1 MNALAYLVR
10 KQFINFFRDLFHHP
24 ARLVGYIISAAF
36 VLMALIMPSVDPS
49 KNAGHTDIRILHG
62 AIYGLMLFLGI
73 PSLISS
79 LKSGTT
85 MFKMSDVNFLFV
97 SPISPKKIL
106 NYGLLKQM
114 VTTLLGFV
122 FLLCYSG
129 TVMQNFKITAAG
141 MLIFLAYFVAMLF
154 LVQVLSLLIYSY
166 TNGNVQR
173 QSMVRTVLYA
183 FFALMALAVIYLIQ
197 KNGGGVNGLLA
208 AAASREMEYFPIFGW
223 AKGAAFAMVVG
234 NITLGL
240 IYTALLAV
248 MFFICLVLFEHS
260 DTDYYED
267 VLEKT
272 ETMFEAKQAMKERR
286 TMQTKK
292 KVRVGRTG
300 LGKGWGANALFYK
313 HLCEARRRSRLV
325 FISLSTVLIALGN
338 VVLGILIATASK
350 GDSDAPTPDQMML
363 MLMAADVYVLFLMSA
378 AGDWSREIQKPYI
391 YLIPEESFPKLIWAS
406 MTSIMKAVV
415 DGAFFAVAA
424 CIAVKAQPLTGL
436 IFFLGYVSVSLL
448 FLAGNILSQRT
459 MGSMSNRGFV
469 AVLYM
474 LLLIL
479 LLLPGVVGG
488 VILYFTVL
496 QNVPGI
502 PTLFLAGLPF
512 VVWNVLVSTVIIYC
526 CRNLL
531 SNAEISK

>member
-1 MNALAYLVR
+1 
-10 KQFINFFRDLFHHP
+10 
-24 ARLVGYIISAAF
+24 
-36 VLMALIMPSVDPS
+36 
-49 KNAGHTDIRILHG
+49 
-62 AIYGLMLFLGI
+62 
-73 PSLISS
+73 
-79 LKSGTT
+79 
-85 MFKMSDVNFLFV
+85 
-97 SPISPKKIL
+97 
-106 NYGLLKQM
+106 
-114 VTTLLGFV
+114 
-122 FLLCYSG
+122 
-129 TVMQNFKITAAG
+129 
-141 MLIFLAYFVAMLF
+141 
-154 LVQVLSLLIYSY
+154 
-166 TNGNVQR
+166 
-173 QSMVRTVLYA
+173 MVRTVLYA
-183 FFALMALAVIYLIQ
+183 FFALMALAVIYLLQ

-223 AKGAAFAMVVG
+223 AKGAAFAMVAG

-240 IYTALLAV
+240 IYTVLLAA
-248 MFFICLVLFEHS
+248 MFVISLVLFEHS

-272 ETMFEAKQAMKERR
+272 ETMFEAKQAVKERR

-338 VVLGILIATASK
+338 VVLGILIATSSK
-350 GDSDAPTPDQMML
+350 GASDAPTPDQMML

-378 AGDWSREIQKPYI
+378 AGDWSREILKPYI

-415 DGAFFAVAA
+415 DGAIFAVAA
-424 CIAVKAQPLTGL
+424 CIVVKAQPLTGL

-469 AVLYM
+469 AMLYM

-488 VILYFTVL
+488 AALYFTVL